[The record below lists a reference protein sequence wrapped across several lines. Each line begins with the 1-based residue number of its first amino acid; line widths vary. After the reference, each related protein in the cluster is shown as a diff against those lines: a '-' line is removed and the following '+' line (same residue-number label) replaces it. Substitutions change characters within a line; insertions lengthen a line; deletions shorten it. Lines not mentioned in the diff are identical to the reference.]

1 MFKMFHF
8 YNVSVYI
15 DLTQNKILCAL
26 VIKVLEY
33 EQVDYKVWAVI
44 HHNDP
49 LVRHSMKNELY
60 GCQRTN
66 ISSLQELEMQ

>member
-33 EQVDYKVWAVI
+33 EQVDYKVSAVI

-49 LVRHSMKNELY
+49 LVRHSMNKMHARRCE
-60 GCQRTN
+60 
-66 ISSLQELEMQ
+66 